1 MSFWKAKL
9 IGLINFLNVSISL
22 TMQIINVKCLKKKK
36 KKNSLFL

>member
-9 IGLINFLNVSISL
+9 IGLIKFLNVSISL

-36 KKNSLFL
+36 NSLFL

>member
-1 MSFWKAKL
+1 MSFWKSKL

-36 KKNSLFL
+36 KNSLFL